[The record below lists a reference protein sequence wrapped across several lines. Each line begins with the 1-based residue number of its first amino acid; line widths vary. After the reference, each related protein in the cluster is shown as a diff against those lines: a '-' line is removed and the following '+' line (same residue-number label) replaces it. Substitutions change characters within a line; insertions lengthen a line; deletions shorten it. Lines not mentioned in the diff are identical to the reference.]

1 MLVFKSIENIPKENK
16 GYSVA
21 IGNFDGMHLGH
32 QSVIEIARENSNNSS
47 VGVVTFEPHPRQYFQ
62 KNNPKFRLM
71 KSETRKRFLN
81 YFGIDALFEL
91 PFDSSLANLSPEDF
105 IETVLLEKLNV
116 KNIVVGPDFRFGK
129 NREGSVKL
137 LKSYQDK
144 RKLSLCI
151 AKPFKIAG
159 RVVSSSV
166 LREKLGE
173 GSIIE
178 VTRMLSR
185 YYEIEG
191 MVEKGFQRGR
201 NLGFPTI
208 NVGLRDTIVPKHGVY
223 AVFINI
229 LTHGKTKTLRGAASV
244 GSRPTYGEYEPNI
257 EVFIFDFDENLYGE
271 NVCIS
276 LVEFIRPELKFNSE
290 KELIAQMQS
299 DCETIENLLDN
310 E

>member
-1 MLVFKSIENIPKENK
+1 MLIFKSIENIPKDHN

-32 QSVIEIARENSNNSS
+32 QSVIEIAREKSNNAS

-62 KNNPKFRLM
+62 KNQPIFRLM
-71 KSETRKRFLN
+71 KSETRQRFLKS
-81 YFGIDALFEL
+81 FGIDALFEL
-91 PFDSSLANLSPEDF
+91 PFNSSLANLSPEEF

-129 NREGSVKL
+129 NREGSVSL
-137 LKSYQDK
+137 LKSYQEK
-144 RKLSLCI
+144 NNLSLHI
-151 AKPFKIAG
+151 ANPFMIGGK
-159 RVVSSSV
+159 VVSSSA
-166 LREKLGE
+166 LRRKLAE

-178 VTRMLSR
+178 VTKMLSR

-191 MVEKGFQRGR
+191 VVEKGFQRGR

-208 NVGLRDTIVPKHGVY
+208 NIGLRSTIVPKHGVY
-223 AVFINI
+223 AVFLKI
-229 LTHGKTKTLRGAASV
+229 LSHDKERTLKGAASI
-244 GSRPTYGEYEPNI
+244 GSRPTYGDYEPNI

-271 NVCIS
+271 NICIS
-276 LVEFIRPELKFNSE
+276 LVKFIRPELKFCSE
-290 KELIAQMQS
+290 NELISQMKS
-299 DCETIENLLDN
+299 DCKTIENLLND